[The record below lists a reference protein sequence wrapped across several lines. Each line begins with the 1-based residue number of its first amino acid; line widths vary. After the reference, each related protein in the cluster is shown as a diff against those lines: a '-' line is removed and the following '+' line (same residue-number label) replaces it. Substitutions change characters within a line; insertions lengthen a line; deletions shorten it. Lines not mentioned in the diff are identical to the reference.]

1 MSWCVGLGNEF
12 KLRDEVWLLKGEG
25 PGDCLIH
32 HFLLT
37 VSCKGPMLGQNKT
50 ETH

>member
-1 MSWCVGLGNEF
+1 MSWSVGLGNAF